1 MMSTLSASRGA
12 NELDENGYS
21 AATVRCVLFKLDTEV
36 YGINVKKIREVLRV
50 GQIRKVPGCNSQ
62 VIGVINVRGVIVT
75 VVDARRIYNLGS
87 KEVDDNSRIV
97 IIEVDEERS
106 VGLMVDMVHE
116 VKDIP
121 ESCVDMMSDNREGRS
136 AYIQGVAHYQD
147 NVIVLVDADVM
158 FASSL

>member
-1 MMSTLSASRGA
+1 M
-12 NELDENGYS
+12 
-21 AATVRCVLFKLDTEV
+21 
-36 YGINVKKIREVLRV
+36 
-50 GQIRKVPGCNSQ
+50 
-62 VIGVINVRGVIVT
+62 INVRGVIVT

-87 KEVDDNSRIV
+87 KEVDDDSRIV
-97 IIEVDEERS
+97 IIEVDDERS

-121 ESCVDMMSDNREGRS
+121 ESCVDMMAENREGRS

-158 FASSL
+158 FASAL

>member
-1 MMSTLSASRGA
+1 MMMSSLPASRGDD
-12 NELDENGYS
+12 LDENGYS
-21 AATVRCVLFKLDTEV
+21 SATVRCVLFELDTEV

-50 GQIRKVPGCNSQ
+50 GQIRKVPGCGSQ

-75 VVDARRIYNLGS
+75 VVDARRIYNLS
-87 KEVDDNSRIV
+87 AKTVDDDSRIV
-97 IIEVDEERS
+97 IIEVDDERS
-106 VGLMVDMVHE
+106 VGLMVDKVVE

-121 ESCVDMMSDNREGRS
+121 ESCVDLMAENRHGRS

-158 FASSL
+158 FASSI